1 MFSPHENASSDKSC
15 IRCAPTLSPV
25 RDANAEAALSVN
37 PTVLPSPPTNS
48 DSASS
53 ASEAIRRMVSPNKM
67 TPCVAVLKNPMTSGW
82 WAWTHTASEPR
93 PSLTNANRLDAN
105 GSSAAA
111 VLFLKICHFCSK
123 SSVSA
128 AVSLI
133 EAPVE
138 SSADCNVCK
147 SSAPDLM
154 ASKNC
159 TPPLAPKILL
169 VRFSASASRPAS
181 VNALIWETVCRNAS
195 GPVTPCVLARVPRLL
210 VSAMTALSASNPR
223 SSNMPMSAADWP
235 KVNPNWRSCG
245 PPLVTVDN
253 SSLMGIPV
261 RCQAPNNESRVA
273 TWSLPSTPKDR
284 NARPSPR
291 TSTASPVSLPR
302 LATDFDTASSVGPV
316 RCRSRL
322 TSPTTLPSSAN
333 GSGTERPRFFTDT
346 SSASSAPP
354 LAPVVICSWSKV
366 SSNCAPR
373 SYNSR
378 PSLIAPAAAAAIPAP
393 TAVPKAAA
401 ASEALPANPS

>member
-123 SSVSA
+123 SSVSD

-147 SSAPDLM
+147 SSAPRR
-154 ASKNC
+154 
-159 TPPLAPKILL
+159 I
-169 VRFSASASRPAS
+169 ASR
-181 VNALIWETVCRNAS
+181 N
-195 GPVTPCVLARVPRLL
+195 
-210 VSAMTALSASNPR
+210 
-223 SSNMPMSAADWP
+223 
-235 KVNPNWRSCG
+235 
-245 PPLVTVDN
+245 
-253 SSLMGIPV
+253 
-261 RCQAPNNESRVA
+261 
-273 TWSLPSTPKDR
+273 
-284 NARPSPR
+284 
-291 TSTASPVSLPR
+291 
-302 LATDFDTASSVGPV
+302 
-316 RCRSRL
+316 
-322 TSPTTLPSSAN
+322 
-333 GSGTERPRFFTDT
+333 
-346 SSASSAPP
+346 
-354 LAPVVICSWSKV
+354 
-366 SSNCAPR
+366 
-373 SYNSR
+373 
-378 PSLIAPAAAAAIPAP
+378 
-393 TAVPKAAA
+393 
-401 ASEALPANPS
+401 